1 MSKFHNFADQNFVQI
16 NMKIRVKNI
25 IAIGIIAMTLIS
37 CSGKL
42 QKADYQVIPLPKN
55 ITENTTENPFILS
68 KNVCITYPTSQAE
81 LAKEANFLSE
91 FLNEILGYS
100 LKVEASDSFKTG
112 AINLSIDPTVFTE
125 KDSYKIIVNEN
136 NINIIS
142 SEASSAFFAIQ
153 TLRKSLPFD
162 AKGENI
168 VMPAAEI
175 YDYPRFGHRG
185 MMLDV
190 SRHIFALDS
199 IKEFIDVMAL
209 HNMNKFHIH
218 LTDDQG
224 WRIEIKKY
232 PELTQIGAWRSGTK
246 IGKSET
252 YDTIRHGGFYTQ
264 EELRDLVQ
272 YAADRHIDI
281 IPEIDLPGH
290 QLAALATYPEL
301 GCTGG
306 PYEVWRQWGVSD
318 DVICAGNED
327 AMRFLEDVLTE
338 VMDIFPSE
346 YIHIGG
352 DECPKVRWEQCPK
365 CQAKI
370 KELGFKDD
378 DHFKA
383 EAYLQSYVM
392 TRMEKFVE
400 NHGRKVIGWDE
411 ILEGGLGPNVTV
423 MSWRSIDGGKEGAKQ
438 HHDVIMTPC
447 SHLYFDYYQTDN
459 TDDEPLAIGGY
470 IPVSRVYEFEPIPSD
485 LTEEEAKHILGPQAN
500 LWVEYIKDMNTVFYR
515 VLPRMDALTEVQWVS
530 PEQKDYDSF
539 RKRAYKMVELYDIKG
554 WNYAKH
560 IFDIDVEI
568 VPNVEAKCIDVT
580 MSKFGEGDILYT
592 LDGTDPLTNG
602 TKYTEAL
609 KLTENAKLRAI
620 VKRTRSVGKE
630 FRTDIELSKSSM
642 KPISLK
648 NEPHENYRFDGANT
662 LIDGLSGGNNYKTG
676 RWIAFFGENLD
687 ATIDLIEEQE
697 ISNLQFNCN
706 LTKGDWIFNAK
717 SVKILASNDGNTF
730 EEIHYQ
736 EFPIET
742 VREDGFI
749 SYSVDFEKTSTRFVN
764 VVIEPHICPEG
775 HSGYGYPAWIFV
787 DEIKIN

>member
-1 MSKFHNFADQNFVQI
+1 
-16 NMKIRVKNI
+16 MKIKNL
-25 IAIGIIAMTLIS
+25 IATAFVALTLMS
-37 CSGKL
+37 CSSNL
-42 QKADYQVIPLPKN
+42 HQADYKVIPMPKN
-55 ITENTTENPFILS
+55 ITESAANPFVLS
-68 KNVCITYPTSQAE
+68 KKVSITYPCSQAE
-81 LAKEANFLSE
+81 LSKEAAFLSE
-91 FLNEILGYS
+91 YFNEILGYALDVQES
-100 LKVEASDSFKTG
+100 NEPEKS
-112 AINLSIDPTVFTE
+112 AINLSVNPDIFTE
-125 KDSYKIIVNEN
+125 NDSYKIIVNED
-136 NINIIS
+136 NINIIGS
-142 SEASSAFFAIQ
+142 NAQSVFYAVQ
-153 TLRKSLPFD
+153 TLRKSLPFN
-162 AKGENI
+162 AIGEDI
-168 VMPAAEI
+168 IMPAAEI

-190 SRHIFALDS
+190 SRHIFDLDS

-232 PELTQIGAWRSGTK
+232 PELTEVGAWRSGTK
-246 IGKSET
+246 IGKTET
-252 YDTIRHGGFYTQ
+252 YDTIRYGGFYTQ
-264 EELRDLVQ
+264 EELRELVK
-272 YAADRHIDI
+272 YAEDRHITI

-290 QLAALATYPEL
+290 QLAALATYPEF

-327 AMRFLEDVLTE
+327 AMRFLEDVLLE

-370 KELGFKDD
+370 KELGYADD
-378 DHFKA
+378 EHFKA

-392 TRMEKFVE
+392 KRMEKFVE
-400 NHGRKVIGWDE
+400 DHGRKVIGWDE

-438 HHDVIMTPC
+438 NHDVIMTPC

-470 IPVSRVYEFEPIPSD
+470 IPVKRVYDFEPIPSE
-485 LTEEEAKHILGPQAN
+485 LTESEAKHILGPQAN
-500 LWVEYIKDMNTVFYR
+500 LWVEYIKNMNTVFYR
-515 VLPRMDALTEVQWVS
+515 VLPRMDALAEVQWVT
-530 PEQKDYDSF
+530 PEQKNYDDF
-539 RKRAYKMVELYDIKG
+539 LNRVYKMVELYDIKG

-560 IFDIDVEI
+560 IFDIDVKI
-568 VPNVEAKCIDVT
+568 IPNVDAKCIDVT
-580 MSKFGEGDILYT
+580 MSKFGDGDILYT
-592 LDGTDPLTNG
+592 LDGTDPLTEG
-602 TKYTEAL
+602 IKYTEPL
-609 KLTENAKLRAI
+609 KLTESADLRAI

-630 FRTDIELSKSSM
+630 FKTKIDLCKSSM

-648 NEPHENYRFDGANT
+648 NEPHENYRFDGART
-662 LIDGLSGGNNYKTG
+662 LIDGLSGGRNYKTG

-687 ATIDLIEEQE
+687 ATIDLTEDQD
-697 ISNLQFNCN
+697 ISNLSFNCN

-717 SVKILASNDGNTF
+717 SVTISVSDDGK
-730 EEIHYQ
+730 EYKEIHHQ

-742 VREDGFI
+742 VAEDGVMT
-749 SYSVDFEKTSTRFVN
+749 YNVDFEKTNARFVN
-764 VVIEPHICPEG
+764 VVIEPFMCPEG
-775 HSGYGYPAWIFV
+775 HSGYGYPAWIFI
-787 DEIKIN
+787 DELKINYE

>member
-1 MSKFHNFADQNFVQI
+1 
-16 NMKIRVKNI
+16 MKIRVKNI

-37 CSGKL
+37 CSGEL

-55 ITENTTENPFILS
+55 ITENTAEKPFILS

-112 AINLSIDPTVFTE
+112 AINLSVDPTIFTE

-142 SEASSAFFAIQ
+142 SETSSAFFAIQ

-190 SRHIFALDS
+190 SRHIFDLDS

-232 PELTQIGAWRSGTK
+232 PELTKVGAWRSGTK

-264 EELRDLVQ
+264 EELRELVQ

-378 DHFKA
+378 EHFKA

-459 TDDEPLAIGGY
+459 IDDEPLAIGGY

-500 LWVEYIKDMNTVFYR
+500 LWVEYIKNMSTVFYR

-620 VKRTRSVGKE
+620 VKRARSVGKE
-630 FRTDIELSKSSM
+630 FKTDIELSKSSM

-717 SVKILASNDGNTF
+717 SVKILVSNDGNTF

-749 SYSVDFEKTSTRFVN
+749 SYSVDFEKASARFVN
-764 VVIEPHICPEG
+764 VVIEPHMCPEG

>member
-1 MSKFHNFADQNFVQI
+1 
-16 NMKIRVKNI
+16 MKIRVKNI
-25 IAIGIIAMTLIS
+25 ITIGIIAMTLIS
-37 CSGKL
+37 CSGELK
-42 QKADYQVIPLPKN
+42 KADYQVIPLPKN
-55 ITENTTENPFILS
+55 ITENVNERPFILS
-68 KNVCITYPTSQAE
+68 KDVIVTYPTSQAD
-81 LAKEANFLSE
+81 LLKEANFLTE
-91 FLNEILGYS
+91 FLNEILGYE
-100 LKVEASDSFKTG
+100 LKIEASDSFKKG
-112 AINLSIDPTVFTE
+112 AINLSVDPTIFTE

-142 SEASSAFFAIQ
+142 SEASSLFYAIQ

-168 VMPAAEI
+168 AMPASEI

-190 SRHIFALDS
+190 SRHIFPLDS
-199 IKEFIDVMAL
+199 IKEYIDLMAL
-209 HNMNKFHIH
+209 HNMNKFHLH

-232 PELTQIGAWRSGTK
+232 PKLTEVGAWRSGTK

-252 YDTIRHGGFYTQ
+252 FDTIRYGGFYTQ
-264 EELRDLVQ
+264 EELRDLVK
-272 YAADRHIDI
+272 YAADRHITI

-306 PYEVWRQWGVSD
+306 PYEVWKQWGVAD

-383 EAYLQSYVM
+383 ENYLQSYVM

-400 NHGRKVIGWDE
+400 DHGRKVIGWDE

-470 IPVSRVYEFEPIPSD
+470 IPVERVYEFEPIPSD
-485 LTEEEAKHILGPQAN
+485 LTEDEAKHILGAQGN

-515 VLPRMDALTEVQWVS
+515 ILPRMDALTEVQWVS

-539 RKRAYKMVELYDIKG
+539 RKRAYKMVEFYDLKG

-560 IFDIDVEI
+560 IFDINVEI

-592 LDGTDPLTNG
+592 LDGSDPLTNG

-609 KLTENAKLRAI
+609 KLTENANLRAI
-620 VKRTRSVGKE
+620 VKRAKSIGKE
-630 FRTDIELSKSSM
+630 FKTDIELSKSSM
-642 KPISLK
+642 KPITLK

-662 LIDGLSGGNNYKTG
+662 LIDGLSGGKNYKTG

-687 ATIDLIEEQE
+687 AKIDMIEEQE
-697 ISNLQFNCN
+697 ISNLSFQCN

-717 SVKILASNDGNTF
+717 SVTILGSNDGNNY
-730 EEIHYQ
+730 EEIHQ
-736 EFPIET
+736 SD
-742 VREDGFI
+742 RERRTGNAGRHRQGP
-749 SYSVDFEKTSTRFVN
+749 SRPSEEAARLQRAGSR
-764 VVIEPHICPEG
+764 
-775 HSGYGYPAWIFV
+775 
-787 DEIKIN
+787 

>member
-1 MSKFHNFADQNFVQI
+1 
-16 NMKIRVKNI
+16 MKIRVKNI

-37 CSGKL
+37 CSGEL

-55 ITENTTENPFILS
+55 ITENTAEKPFILS

-112 AINLSIDPTVFTE
+112 AINLSVDPTIFTE

-142 SEASSAFFAIQ
+142 SETSSAFFAIQ

-190 SRHIFALDS
+190 SRHIFDLDS

-232 PELTQIGAWRSGTK
+232 PELTKVGAWRSGTK

-264 EELRDLVQ
+264 EELRELVQ

-378 DHFKA
+378 EHFKA

-459 TDDEPLAIGGY
+459 IDDEPLAIGGY

-500 LWVEYIKDMNTVFYR
+500 LWVEYIKNMSTVFYR

-539 RKRAYKMVELYDIKG
+539 RKRTYKMVELYDIKG

-620 VKRTRSVGKE
+620 VKRARSVGKE
-630 FRTDIELSKSSM
+630 FKTDIELSKSSM

-749 SYSVDFEKTSTRFVN
+749 SYSVDFEKASARFVN
-764 VVIEPHICPEG
+764 VVIEPHRCPEG

>member
-1 MSKFHNFADQNFVQI
+1 
-16 NMKIRVKNI
+16 MKIRVKNI
-25 IAIGIIAMTLIS
+25 ITIGIIAMTLIS
-37 CSGKL
+37 CSGELK
-42 QKADYQVIPLPKN
+42 KADYQVIPLPKS
-55 ITENTTENPFILS
+55 ITENAGERPFILS
-68 KNVCITYPTSQAE
+68 KNTCITYPTTQPE
-81 LAKEANFLSE
+81 LSKEANFLTE
-91 FLNEILGYS
+91 FLNEILGYK
-100 LKVEASDSFKTG
+100 LKVESSDSFKNG
-112 AINLSIDPTVFTE
+112 AINLSVDPTSFKE
-125 KDSYKIIVNEN
+125 KDSYKIIVNED
-136 NINIIS
+136 NINITS
-142 SEASSAFFAIQ
+142 SEASSLFYAIQ

-168 VMPAAEI
+168 AMPASEI
-175 YDYPRFGHRG
+175 YDYPRFDHRG

-209 HNMNKFHIH
+209 HNMNKFHLH

-232 PELTQIGAWRSGTK
+232 PKLTEVGAWRSGTK

-252 YDTIRHGGFYTQ
+252 FDTIRYGGFYTQ
-264 EELRDLVQ
+264 EELRDLVK
-272 YAADRHIDI
+272 YAADRHITI

-306 PYEVWRQWGVSD
+306 PYEVWKQWGVAD

-383 EAYLQSYVM
+383 ENYLQSYVM

-400 NHGRKVIGWDE
+400 DHGRKVIGWDE

-470 IPVSRVYEFEPIPSD
+470 IPVERVYEFEPIPSD
-485 LTEEEAKHILGPQAN
+485 LTEEEAKHILGAQAN

-515 VLPRMDALTEVQWVS
+515 ILPRMDALTEVQWVS

-539 RKRAYKMVELYDIKG
+539 LKRAYKMVEFYDLKG

-592 LDGTDPLTNG
+592 LDGSDPLTNG

-620 VKRTRSVGKE
+620 VKRAKSIGKE
-630 FRTDIELSKSSM
+630 FKTDIELSKSSM
-642 KPISLK
+642 KPITLK

-662 LIDGLSGGNNYKTG
+662 LIDGLSGGKNYKTG

-687 ATIDLIEEQE
+687 AKIDMIEEQE
-697 ISNLQFNCN
+697 ISNLSFQCN

-717 SVKILASNDGNTF
+717 SVTILGSNDGNNY
-730 EEIHYQ
+730 EEIHHQ
-736 EFPIET
+736 DFPIET
-742 VREDGFI
+742 IAEDGVL
-749 SYSVDFEKTSTRFVN
+749 SYSVDFEKTNTRYIN
-764 VVIEPHICPEG
+764 IIIEPHMCPEG

-787 DEIKIN
+787 DELKIN

>member
-1 MSKFHNFADQNFVQI
+1 
-16 NMKIRVKNI
+16 MKIRVKNI

-37 CSGKL
+37 CSGEL

-55 ITENTTENPFILS
+55 ITENTAEKPFILS

-112 AINLSIDPTVFTE
+112 AINLSVDPTIFTE

-142 SEASSAFFAIQ
+142 SETSSAFFAIQ

-190 SRHIFALDS
+190 SRHIFDLDS

-232 PELTQIGAWRSGTK
+232 PELTKVGAWRSGTK

-264 EELRDLVQ
+264 EELRELVQ

-378 DHFKA
+378 EHFKA

-400 NHGRKVIGWDE
+400 DHERKVIGWDE

-470 IPVSRVYEFEPIPSD
+470 IPVERVYEFEPIPSD
-485 LTEEEAKHILGPQAN
+485 LTEEEAKHILGAQGN

-515 VLPRMDALTEVQWVS
+515 ILPRMDALTEVQWVS

-539 RKRAYKMVELYDIKG
+539 RKRAYKMVEFYDLKG

-580 MSKFGEGDILYT
+580 MSKFGDGDILYT
-592 LDGTDPLTNG
+592 LDGSDPLTNG

-620 VKRTRSVGKE
+620 VKRARSVGKE
-630 FRTDIELSKSSM
+630 FKTDIELSKSSM

-749 SYSVDFEKTSTRFVN
+749 SYSVDFEKASARFVN
-764 VVIEPHICPEG
+764 VVIEPHMCPEG

>member
-1 MSKFHNFADQNFVQI
+1 
-16 NMKIRVKNI
+16 
-25 IAIGIIAMTLIS
+25 
-37 CSGKL
+37 
-42 QKADYQVIPLPKN
+42 
-55 ITENTTENPFILS
+55 
-68 KNVCITYPTSQAE
+68 
-81 LAKEANFLSE
+81 
-91 FLNEILGYS
+91 
-100 LKVEASDSFKTG
+100 
-112 AINLSIDPTVFTE
+112 
-125 KDSYKIIVNEN
+125 
-136 NINIIS
+136 
-142 SEASSAFFAIQ
+142 
-153 TLRKSLPFD
+153 
-162 AKGENI
+162 
-168 VMPAAEI
+168 MPAAVI

-190 SRHIFALDS
+190 SRHIFDLDS

-232 PELTQIGAWRSGTK
+232 PELTQVGAWRSGTK

-264 EELRDLVQ
+264 EELRELVQ

-378 DHFKA
+378 EHFKA

-459 TDDEPLAIGGY
+459 IDDEPLAIGGY

-500 LWVEYIKDMNTVFYR
+500 LWVEYIKNMSTVFYR

-568 VPNVEAKCIDVT
+568 VPNVDAKCIDVT

-620 VKRTRSVGKE
+620 VKRARNVGKE
-630 FRTDIELSKSSM
+630 FKTDIELSKSSM

-749 SYSVDFEKTSTRFVN
+749 SYSVDFEKASTRFVN
-764 VVIEPHICPEG
+764 VVIEPHMCPEG

>member
-1 MSKFHNFADQNFVQI
+1 
-16 NMKIRVKNI
+16 MKIRVKNI
-25 IAIGIIAMTLIS
+25 IAIGIIALTLIS

-55 ITENTTENPFILS
+55 ITENVNERPFILS
-68 KNVCITYPTSQAE
+68 KDVIVTYPTSQAD
-81 LAKEANFLSE
+81 LLKEANFLTE
-91 FLNEILGYS
+91 FLNEILGYE

-112 AINLSIDPTVFTE
+112 AINLSVDPTLFTE
-125 KDSYKIIVNEN
+125 KDSYKIIVNED
-136 NINIIS
+136 NINITS
-142 SEASSAFFAIQ
+142 SEASSLFYAIQ

-162 AKGENI
+162 AKGKNI
-168 VMPAAEI
+168 AMPAAEI
-175 YDYPRFGHRG
+175 YDYPRFSHRG

-190 SRHIFALDS
+190 SRHIFPLDS
-199 IKEFIDVMAL
+199 IKEYIDLMAL
-209 HNMNKFHIH
+209 HNMNKFHLH

-232 PELTQIGAWRSGTK
+232 PELTEVGAWRSGTK

-252 YDTIRHGGFYTQ
+252 FDTIRYGGYYTQ
-264 EELRDLVQ
+264 EELRDLVK
-272 YAADRHIDI
+272 YAADRHITI

-306 PYEVWRQWGVSD
+306 PYEVWKQWGVAD

-383 EAYLQSYVM
+383 ENYLQSYVM

-400 NHGRKVIGWDE
+400 DHGRKVIGWDE

-470 IPVSRVYEFEPIPSD
+470 IPVERVYEFEPIPSD
-485 LTEEEAKHILGPQAN
+485 LTEDEAKHILGAQAN

-515 VLPRMDALTEVQWVS
+515 ILPRMDALTEVQWVL

-539 RKRAYKMVELYDIKG
+539 RKRAYKMVEFYDLKG

-560 IFDIDVEI
+560 IFDINVEI

-592 LDGTDPLTNG
+592 LDGSDPLANG

-620 VKRTRSVGKE
+620 VKRAKSVGKE
-630 FRTDIELSKSSM
+630 FKTDIELSKSSM
-642 KPISLK
+642 KPIKLK

-662 LIDGLSGGNNYKTG
+662 LIDGLSGGKNYKTG

-687 ATIDLIEEQE
+687 AKIDMIEEQE
-697 ISNLQFNCN
+697 ISNLSFQCN

-717 SVKILASNDGNTF
+717 SVKVLGSNDGENY
-730 EEIHYQ
+730 EEIHHQ

-742 VREDGFI
+742 IAEDGVL
-749 SYSVDFEKTSTRFVN
+749 SYSVDFEKTSVRYVN
-764 VVIEPHICPEG
+764 IIIEPHMCPEG

-787 DEIKIN
+787 DELKIN